1 MRRLLVYGTLL
12 MASLCTA
19 SSPED
24 EPSVAPRCEDIGKA
38 PRAER
43 CHLVRSLCSEESR
56 KGTLSLDYLSAYYCH
71 IDGNGYRVQ
80 LLFWTM
86 LCFVGAILFSLL
98 GDTAEKYFS
107 PALTQICQQVP
118 KMRPRFAG
126 VTVLAFANGAPDLS
140 ATINAIKT
148 CKFNLSL
155 GALTGAGMFV
165 NCFVAGW
172 IILISGG
179 ARCRGATIRDVTTYF
194 LTIFGVLMAL
204 LVHRMGIT
212 VIVLAFLLYGG
223 FVAIVFGADEWHEQG
238 RPDFWSKPIGRIAS
252 SFRYGETMEDAWM
265 TSTTGPVWATY
276 DDDGEQPSAI
286 ASEQLL
292 LTATRDEEELM
303 RRHLPT
309 VWAQLSPKEYR
320 QQALAEMAGSDD
332 DLYDYPLD
340 DRLMAEATS
349 EGPSQMEN
357 LPDAS
362 SPQPLGA
369 DVMPFETEHP
379 SETVPCTGGASGD
392 HLSLSQTACA
402 HRCVC
407 TVSMAHAYVGDAF
420 DGRQAGQG

>member
-1 MRRLLVYGTLL
+1 MKRSLVYGTLL
-12 MASLCTA
+12 MALVCTVA
-19 SSPED
+19 SPND
-24 EPSVAPRCEDIGKA
+24 EQSVATRCEDVGKA
-38 PRAER
+38 PKEMR
-43 CHLVRSLCSEESR
+43 CELIRSLCPEESR

-71 IDGNGYRVQ
+71 IDGRGLPVQ
-80 LLFWTM
+80 LLFWAM

-204 LVHRMGIT
+204 LVHRMGIA

-223 FVAIVFGADEWHEQG
+223 FVAVVFGADEWHEQG
-238 RPDFWSKPIGRIAS
+238 RPDFWSKPISHFAS
-252 SFRYGETMEDAWM
+252 NFRYGAPMEDEAWM

-276 DDDGEQPSAI
+276 DDDGEPSAI

-292 LTATRDEEELM
+292 LTATRDEEEFI
-303 RRHLPT
+303 RQRLPT

-340 DRLMAEATS
+340 DGLMAEATS
-349 EGPSQMEN
+349 EGPLQMES

-362 SPQPLGA
+362 SPRPLGA
-369 DVMPFETEHP
+369 DVVPFETEHP
-379 SETVPCTGGASGD
+379 SGTVPCTGGTSIICRCHRYRAV
-392 HLSLSQTACA
+392 

-407 TVSMAHAYVGDAF
+407 TVSVAHADMDDAV
-420 DGRQAGQG
+420 DGGQARE